1 MQLPQSEILIWQE
14 IFFEE
19 WEQQN
24 SEKAKD
30 MECERR
36 RNEGVTESEALSDI
50 AKFKALM
57 KK

>member
-1 MQLPQSEILIWQE
+1 
-14 IFFEE
+14 
-19 WEQQN
+19 
-24 SEKAKD
+24 